1 MTIPELI
8 SLLVSLLPFLNAGL
22 VILIIDLILRCR
34 GFEISKKEFTRQ
46 PIQSLLLGLGLILI
60 SNVAYLLV
68 QAWLSQMP
76 PAAFSFLLI
85 LIYFVIVF
93 NMTSPSKRRR
103 KHK

>member
-1 MTIPELI
+1 MTIPEFI
-8 SLLVSLLPFLNAGL
+8 SFLVSLLPFLNAGL
-22 VILIIDLILRCR
+22 VILIIDLILRCYDV
-34 GFEISKKEFTRQ
+34 EISKKEFTRH
-46 PIQSLLLGLGLILI
+46 PIPSLLLGLGLIFI
-60 SNVAYLLV
+60 SNLTYLLV

-76 PAAFSFLLI
+76 PVAFFFFLM